1 MGGRFWV
8 SGQNTAARALAHH
21 GGLGVGSVVFDEAT
35 RAEGVRDSARGRA
48 KDLRKGSS
56 KTHLFNPDA
65 GTSLQFSSPA
75 SPPSPAGAGQKY
87 SPPWEGLSRG
97 FRRAQTLA
105 HPKNPSRARS
115 RDPRATANG
124 VVTHPTSTH
133 VSTAARTADSLI
145 RRPKRRVFQKA
156 GGCARGPE
164 RRRFES
170 LVPPPYPPNFM
181 NKVPSSLNA
190 GSLALPI
197 PYKGQGSKSGSEHLT
212 LTSTPRP

>member
-1 MGGRFWV
+1 LVQSSSTRLPARRG
-8 SGQNTAARALAHH
+8 SGIPHVVAPKPSGKGPAKPTFSTLTPGPLSNSRALLHPPPR
-21 GGLGVGSVVFDEAT
+21 GGGAKIFAPVGGPVS
-35 RAEGVRDSARGRA
+35 RI
-48 KDLRKGSS
+48 SS
-56 KTHLFNPDA
+56 RPNPSK
-65 GTSLQFSSPA
+65 SL
-75 SPPSPAGAGQKY
+75 
-87 SPPWEGLSRG
+87 
-97 FRRAQTLA
+97 
-105 HPKNPSRARS
+105 KNPSRARS

>member
-65 GTSLQFSSPA
+65 GASLQFSSPA

-105 HPKNPSRARS
+105 HPKKPLPRTEPRPSSHRERRGDAPDLHARVHRGAHRRLAHPPPKTAGFSKSGWLRAR
-115 RDPRATANG
+115 
-124 VVTHPTSTH
+124 
-133 VSTAARTADSLI
+133 ARTAQV
-145 RRPKRRVFQKA
+145 RKPRAAP
-156 GGCARGPE
+156 
-164 RRRFES
+164 
-170 LVPPPYPPNFM
+170 VPP
-181 NKVPSSLNA
+181 
-190 GSLALPI
+190 
-197 PYKGQGSKSGSEHLT
+197 
-212 LTSTPRP
+212 